1 MAGMRLGLAILIV
14 ATLGSASAED
24 FRILSWNVESNRP
37 SQPPVSDTAT
47 IVTQIKEQ

>member
-1 MAGMRLGLAILIV
+1 MAGMRLGLAILII